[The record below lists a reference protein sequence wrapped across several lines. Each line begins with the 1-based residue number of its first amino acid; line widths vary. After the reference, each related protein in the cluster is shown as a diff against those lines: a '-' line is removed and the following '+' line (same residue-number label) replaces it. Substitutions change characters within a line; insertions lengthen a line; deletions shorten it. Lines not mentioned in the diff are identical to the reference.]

1 MELHPELIWKESIEL
16 DELIHVG
23 LIWQY
28 LSLKLESKGLS
39 GISASM
45 VVSSGLIIGL
55 FFVYKSRKTNARLL
69 FYIGIVILCL
79 CFPWLGELIDFFI
92 ILTTDNNTN
101 NSYGLHGLVNYV
113 WTPIM
118 GLSAIYIGVE
128 LINLKKNWY
137 ILSII
142 IVICFLGEIV
152 LFYTV
157 S

>member
-1 MELHPELIWKESIEL
+1 MA
-16 DELIHVG
+16 
-23 LIWQY
+23 
-28 LSLKLESKGLS
+28 LSLDGWLS

-45 VVSSGLIIGL
+45 VVISGLIIGL
-55 FFVYKSRKTNARLL
+55 FCIYKSRKTNARLL
-69 FYIGIVILCL
+69 FHLGIVILCL
-79 CFPWLGELIDFFI
+79 CFPWLGELIDFFT
-92 ILTTDNNTN
+92 ILTTDNNMD

-118 GLSAIYIGVE
+118 GLSATYIGVE
-128 LINLKKNWY
+128 LINLKKKWY

-152 LFYTV
+152 LFYTI